1 VRGSPLIRFILLA
14 LVLGATGAGLLYVTT
29 QRATPA
35 SPPTTH
41 APISKLE
48 GMTVPFNLLLSA
60 SAAAITLDAGH
71 PVQLATDISSLSGK
85 LQMDPKNPRIAISI
99 HWKNVA
105 IHGEHRFA
113 KITLE
118 IPEQETFVHVFDA
131 MGDIDD
137 FIELPTPISGK

>member
-1 VRGSPLIRFILLA
+1 
-14 LVLGATGAGLLYVTT
+14 
-29 QRATPA
+29 
-35 SPPTTH
+35 
-41 APISKLE
+41 
-48 GMTVPFNLLLSA
+48 MTVPFNLLLSA

-85 LQMDPKNPRIAISI
+85 LQMDPKNPRIAINI
-99 HWKNVA
+99 HWKNFA
-105 IHGEHRFA
+105 IPGEHRFA

-137 FIELPTPISGK
+137 FIELPTPTSGK